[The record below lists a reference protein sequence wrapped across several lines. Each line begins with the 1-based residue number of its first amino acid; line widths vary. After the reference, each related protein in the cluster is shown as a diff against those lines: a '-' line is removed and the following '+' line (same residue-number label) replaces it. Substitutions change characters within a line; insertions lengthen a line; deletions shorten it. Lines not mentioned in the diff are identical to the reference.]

1 MVPRSKS
8 LALLAVPLW
17 MCFGR
22 VAALDEPEICYVLD
36 GILFLYG
43 LVLTILYCRLKIVS
57 ARKEMAARK
66 PKPKAKGKAASESI
80 YTDLNPRPVDTYEV
94 IGLKK

>member
-8 LALLAVPLW
+8 PVLLAIPLW

-22 VAALDEPEICYVLD
+22 AAALDEPEICYVLD

-43 LVLTILYCRLKIVS
+43 LVLTILYCRLKIVG

-66 PKPKAKGKAASESI
+66 PKPTKGKAATERI